1 MVNIDREEI
10 LQNDKP
16 QMVAKKMSQFGGI
29 NILSQKIREKITTEN
44 IFKIFNSFIIPL
56 LSHEERNFM
65 LSLQQY
71 CVDVLEPKID
81 LTQDVYALFP
91 LLGEGGYMQRL
102 YPYKEYTS
110 FGMRYELILAMCLS
124 ILDPELDLARVVSG
138 VLAMNPLYS
147 HGKTDTELQA
157 LDDLMSGRKIGC
169 ICITERERGSDA
181 VNMQTKVSACDDE
194 TGDIYYDGEKIFT
207 TNGPV
212 ADYFI
217 AYGVDD
223 ERNPRGSMYQ
233 ALVER
238 GFDGLE
244 THRLGILSV
253 PRVHIGQTL
262 FNHVRVPRDNILG
275 DRGEGYKNL
284 FRGLVAE
291 RNTIIGSSLGI
302 SWLSA
307 ITGLIYTNHREQFGK
322 RLMEY
327 QAVSFPIAEMLVDL
341 MAATDLGFSAA
352 NEYEKIARHPE
363 HFDSMVKYNASFSA
377 GTKYMASNLAHRI
390 SYEMQ
395 QLCGGAGYTDNLRID
410 KALEVSKIQEI
421 IGGSRNI
428 QLLLVTQAIKTIL
441 NLIE

>member
-1 MVNIDREEI
+1 MF
-10 LQNDKP
+10 
-16 QMVAKKMSQFGGI
+16 QFGGI
-29 NILSQKIREKITTEN
+29 NILNEEIREKIKTEN
-44 IFKIFNSFIIPL
+44 IFKIFNSFIVPL
-56 LSHEERNFM
+56 LSHDERDFM

-71 CVDVLEPKID
+71 CLEVVEPKID
-81 LTQDVYALFP
+81 LSRDVYSLFP
-91 LLGEGGYMQRL
+91 VLGEAGYMQRL
-102 YPYKEYTS
+102 YAYQDFKP
-110 FGMRYELILAMCLS
+110 FGMRYEMILAMVLS
-124 ILDPELDLARVVSG
+124 IVDPELDLARVVSG

-147 HGKTDTELQA
+147 HGNSDRERRA
-157 LDDLMSGRKIGC
+157 MDALMSGRKIGC

-181 VNMQTKVSACDDE
+181 VNMQTRSRECNDG
-194 TGDIYYDGEKIFT
+194 TGDVVFDGEKVFT

-217 AYGVDD
+217 AYGVED
-223 ERNPRGSMYQ
+223 EGNPRATMSQ
-233 ALVER
+233 VLIER
-238 GFDGLE
+238 GFKGLE

-253 PRVHIGQTL
+253 PRVHIGQTI
-262 FNHVRVPRDNILG
+262 FKQVRIPKENVLG
-275 DRGEGYKNL
+275 IRGQGYTNL

-307 ITGLIYTNHREQFGK
+307 ITGLIYAHLRKQFNK
-322 RLMEY
+322 RILEF
-327 QAVSFPIAEMLVDL
+327 QAVSFPMAEMLVDL
-341 MAATDLGFSAA
+341 MAATNLGFSAA
-352 NEYEKIARHPE
+352 NEYQKIARYPE
-363 HFDSMVKYNASFSA
+363 NVEMIKYNASFSA
-377 GTKYMASNLAHRI
+377 GTKFMASNLAHRI

-428 QLLLVTQAIKTIL
+428 QLMLVTQAMRTIV

>member
-1 MVNIDREEI
+1 MMNI
-10 LQNDKP
+10 
-16 QMVAKKMSQFGGI
+16 GTGI
-29 NILSQKIREKITTEN
+29 NILNENIREKIKTEN

-56 LSHEERNFM
+56 LTHEERDFM
-65 LSLQQY
+65 LALQRY
-71 CVDVLEPKID
+71 CLDVVEPKVD
-81 LTQDVYALFP
+81 LTRDVYGIFP
-91 LLGEGGYMQRL
+91 VLGEAGYMQRL
-102 YPYKEYTS
+102 YPYQDFKP
-110 FGMRYELILAMCLS
+110 FGMRYEMILAMVLS
-124 ILDPELDLARVVSG
+124 IVDPELDLARVVSG

-147 HGKTDTELQA
+147 HGKSDREKRA

-181 VNMQTKVSACDDE
+181 VNMQTHAKECDDS
-194 TGDIYYDGEKIFT
+194 TGDVMFDGEKVYT

-217 AYGVDD
+217 AYGVAD
-223 ERNPRGSMYQ
+223 EGNPRGSMYQ

-238 GFDGLE
+238 GFKGLE
-244 THRLGILSV
+244 THRLGILSA

-262 FNHVRVPRDNILG
+262 FKHVRVPRDNILG
-275 DRGEGYKNL
+275 GLGQGYTNL

-307 ITGLIYTNHREQFGK
+307 ITGLIYAHLRKQFSK
-322 RLMEY
+322 RILEF
-327 QAVSFPIAEMLVDL
+327 QAVSFPMAEMLVDL
-341 MAATDLGFSAA
+341 MAATNLGFSAA
-352 NEYEKIARHPE
+352 NEYQKIAKYPE
-363 HFDSMVKYNASFSA
+363 NVEMVKYNASFSA
-377 GTKYMASNLAHRI
+377 GTKFLASNLAHRI

-410 KALEVSKIQEI
+410 KALEISKIQEI

-428 QLLLVTQAIKTIL
+428 QLMLVTQAMKTIV
-441 NLIE
+441 NMID

>member
-1 MVNIDREEI
+1 MV
-10 LQNDKP
+10 
-16 QMVAKKMSQFGGI
+16 QFGGI
-29 NILSQKIREKITTEN
+29 NILNDKIREKITTAN
-44 IFKIFNSFIIPL
+44 IFKIFNSFIIPI
-56 LSHEERNFM
+56 LSHEERDFM
-65 LSLQQY
+65 LALQKY
-71 CVDVLEPKID
+71 CIDVVEPKLD
-81 LTQDVYALFP
+81 LARDVYYLFP
-91 LLGEGGYMQRL
+91 ILGKAGYMQRL
-102 YPYKEYTS
+102 YPYQDFKPC
-110 FGMRYELILAMCLS
+110 GMRYELILAMVLS
-124 ILDPELDLARVVSG
+124 IVDPELDLARVVSG

-147 HGKTDTELQA
+147 HGKSDREKRA
-157 LDDLMSGRKIGC
+157 LDDLVSGRKIGC

-181 VNMQTKVSACDDE
+181 VNMQTRVTVCNDS
-194 TGDIYYDGEKIFT
+194 TGDVFYDGEKVFT

-217 AYGVDD
+217 AYGVGD
-223 ERNPRGSMYQ
+223 EKNPRGSMYQ

-238 GFDGLE
+238 EFNGLE
-244 THRLGILSV
+244 THRLGILSA
-253 PRVHIGQTL
+253 PRVHIGQTI
-262 FNHVRVPRDNILG
+262 FNHVRIPKDNILG
-275 DRGEGYKNL
+275 GNGQGYTNL

-307 ITGLIYTNHREQFGK
+307 ITGLIYTSLRKQFNK
-322 RLMEY
+322 RVLEF

-352 NEYEKIARHPE
+352 NEYQKIARYPE
-363 HFDSMVKYNASFSA
+363 NDEMIKYNASFSA

-410 KALEVSKIQEI
+410 KALEISKIQEI

-428 QLLLVTQAIKTIL
+428 QLLLVTQAMKTIL
-441 NLIE
+441 KLIE

>member
-1 MVNIDREEI
+1 MF
-10 LQNDKP
+10 
-16 QMVAKKMSQFGGI
+16 QFGGI
-29 NILSQKIREKITTEN
+29 NILNENIREKITTGN

-56 LSHEERNFM
+56 LSHEEREFM
-65 LSLQQY
+65 LSLQKY
-71 CVDVLEPKID
+71 CLDVVEPKID
-81 LTQDVYALFP
+81 LTRDVYSLFP
-91 LLGEGGYMQRL
+91 ILGEAGYMQRL
-102 YPYKEYTS
+102 YPYQDFKP
-110 FGMRYELILAMCLS
+110 FGMRYEMILAMVLS
-124 ILDPELDLARVVSG
+124 IVDPELDLARVVSG

-147 HGKTDTELQA
+147 HGKSDRERHA
-157 LDDLMSGRKIGC
+157 LDELMSGRKIGC

-181 VNMQTKVSACDDE
+181 VNMQTSAKACTDD
-194 TGDIYYDGEKIFT
+194 TGDVVFDGEKIFT

-217 AYGVDD
+217 AYGV
-223 ERNPRGSMYQ
+223 EKEENPRGTMYQ
-233 ALVER
+233 ALIER
-238 GFDGLE
+238 GFKGLE

-253 PRVHIGQTL
+253 PRVHIGQTI
-262 FNHVRVPRDNILG
+262 FKNVHVPRSNILG
-275 DRGEGYKNL
+275 GLGQGYTNL

-307 ITGLIYTNHREQFGK
+307 ITGLIYAHLRKQFSK
-322 RLMEY
+322 RILEF

-341 MAATDLGFSAA
+341 MAATNLGFSAA
-352 NEYEKIARHPE
+352 NEYQKIAKYPE
-363 HFDSMVKYNASFSA
+363 NVEMVKYNASFSA
-377 GTKYMASNLAHRI
+377 GTKYLASNLAHRI

-428 QLLLVTQAIKTIL
+428 QLMLVTQAMKTIV
-441 NLIE
+441 NMIG